1 MAANSSISLTSLDFD
16 TIKNTFKSYLRGQD
30 RFKDYDFDG
39 SNMSVLLDL
48 LAYNTF
54 HQGFYLNMVGNE
66 MFMDSAVLR
75 DSVVSH
81 AKELNYVPR
90 SFKSAEATINLTIV
104 SQDPNKISLTIPK
117 GYTFSSSFFNQ
128 LFTFSVAENITL
140 NGFGTFNIPNLKI
153 YEGVY
158 LKDTYVYASNNKQ
171 RYLISN
177 KTVDIS
183 SLSVTIIEDA
193 GATIHTYT
201 RAPSLFNL
209 DSNSMVYFVQGA
221 ESDSYEIVFGDG
233 VTGRK
238 PKENSVVILEYRIS
252 NGELPNGCNAF
263 IPDGSI
269 DGETNITVVTESAAS
284 AGSISESIESIK
296 FNAPRYF
303 TTQERAVTTED
314 YETLLTVNFPEINAV
329 TAFGGEELNPPQYGK
344 VFIAVDL
351 VDVDGLPDIKKTEYF
366 RFLRPRSPV
375 TIEPV
380 FVNPEYTYIA
390 VNSRVKY
397 NINITRLAQDDVKT
411 IVSSAILNYAR
422 TNLNNFNRTFRYS
435 QLLRVID
442 TSQSSIISNE
452 TDIQVI
458 KIIENPVLDTFLT
471 FDVNYNIPLD
481 IIYDEN
487 VQAYSIQSS
496 EFTYKGLRAILRDDG
511 NGVINVVSASNS
523 SIIDPIGTINYET
536 GLLQFSNFKI
546 DNFTGTGIKIYA
558 QPQFKDITT
567 INNIILNI
575 IEEDITVTVESVR
588 A

>member
-39 SNMSVLLDL
+39 SNMAVLLDL
-48 LAYNTF
+48 LSYNTF

-90 SFKSAEATINLTIV
+90 SFKSAEAEINLTV
-104 SQDPNKISLTIPK
+104 TSQDSNKISLTIPK
-117 GYTFSSSFFNQ
+117 GYTFSSNFFNQ
-128 LFTFSVAENITL
+128 FFTFSVAENITVS
-140 NGFGTFNIPNLKI
+140 GFGTFNIPNLKI
-153 YEGVY
+153 YEGIY
-158 LKDTYVYASNNKQ
+158 LKDTYVYSANNKQ
-171 RYLISN
+171 RNIISN
-177 KTVDIS
+177 KNVDIS
-183 SLSVTIIEDA
+183 SLSVTVIEDA

-201 RAPSLFNL
+201 RASSLFNL
-209 DSNSMVYFVQGA
+209 DSTSKIYFVQGA
-221 ESDSYEIVFGDG
+221 ENDSYEIVFGDG

-252 NGELPNGCNAF
+252 NGELPNGCNEF
-263 IPDGSI
+263 IPDTPI
-269 DGETNITVVTESAAS
+269 DGETNIVIVTESAAN

-314 YETLLTVNFPEINAV
+314 YETLLKINFPEVNAV
-329 TAFGGEELNPPQYGK
+329 TAFGGEDLNPPQYGK

-380 FVNPEYTYIA
+380 FVNPEYTYLA

-397 NINITRLAQDDVKT
+397 NVNITRLAQDDVKT

-442 TSQSSIISNE
+442 AAQSSIVSNE
-452 TDIQVI
+452 TDIRVV
-458 KIIENPVLDTFLT
+458 KIIENPVLDEFLT

-481 IIYDEN
+481 IVYDEAL
-487 VQAYSIQSS
+487 QSYSIESS
-496 EFTYKGLRAILRDDG
+496 EFTYKGLRAVLRDDG
-511 NGVINVVSASNS
+511 NGIINVVSASNS
-523 SIIDPIGTINYET
+523 TVIDPIGTINYTT

-546 DNFTGTGIKIYA
+546 DNFVGTGIKIYGY
-558 QPQFKDITT
+558 PQFKDIST
-567 INNIILNI
+567 INNVILNI
-575 IEEDITVTVESVR
+575 VEEDVSVSVESVR

>member
-39 SNMSVLLDL
+39 SNMAVLLDL

-90 SFKSAEATINLTIV
+90 SFKSAEATINLTITA
-104 SQDPNKISLTIPK
+104 QNANTTSLTIPK
-117 GYTFSSSFFNQ
+117 GYTFSSNFFNQ
-128 LFTFSVAENITL
+128 LYTFSVAENITI
-140 NGFGTFNIPNLKI
+140 NGFGIFNIPNLKI
-153 YEGVY
+153 YEGIY

-171 RYLISN
+171 RNIISN
-177 KTVDIS
+177 KNVDIS
-183 SLSVTIIEDA
+183 SLSVTVIEDT

-201 RAPSLFNL
+201 RASSLFNL
-209 DSNSMVYFVQGA
+209 DSSSKIYFVQGA
-221 ESDSYEIVFGDG
+221 ENDSYEIVFGDG

-238 PKENSVVILEYRIS
+238 PKENSVVVIEYRIS
-252 NGELPNGCNAF
+252 NGELPNGCNSF
-263 IPDGSI
+263 IPDTLI
-269 DGETNITVVTESAAS
+269 DGQANIAVVTESPAN

-314 YETLLTVNFPEINAV
+314 YETLLKINFPEVNAV
-329 TAFGGEELNPPQYGK
+329 TAFGGEDLDPPQYGK

-351 VDVDGLPDIKKTEYF
+351 VDVDGLPDIKRTEYF

-380 FVNPEYTYIA
+380 FVNPEYTYLA
-390 VNSRVKY
+390 VNSVVKY
-397 NINITRLAQDDVKT
+397 NVNITRLAQDDVKT

-422 TNLNNFNRTFRYS
+422 TNLNDFNRTFRYS

-442 TSQSSIISNE
+442 ASQSSIISNE
-452 TDIQVI
+452 TDIRLI
-458 KIIENPVLDTFLT
+458 KIVENPVLDQFLT

-481 IIYDEN
+481 IIYNEEL
-487 VQAYSIQSS
+487 QSHSIESS
-496 EFTYKGLRAILRDDG
+496 EFTYKGLRSIIRDNG
-511 NGVINVVSASNS
+511 NGIINVVSASDS
-523 SIIDPIGTINYET
+523 AIIDPIGTINYT
-536 GLLQFSNFKI
+536 SGLLQFSNFKL
-546 DNFTGTGIKIYA
+546 DSFTGTGIKIYA
-558 QPQFKDITT
+558 YPQFKDIST
-567 INNIILNI
+567 INNVILNI
-575 IEEDITVTVESVR
+575 IEEDVTVTAESVR

>member
-48 LAYNTF
+48 LAYNTY

-90 SFKSAEATINLTIV
+90 SFKSAEAIINLTV
-104 SQDPNKISLTIPK
+104 TSDDPNKISITIPK
-117 GYTFSSSFFNQ
+117 GYTFTSNFFNQ
-128 LFTFSVAENITL
+128 LYTFSVAENVTVQ
-140 NGFGTFNIPNLKI
+140 GFGTFNVPELKI
-153 YEGVY
+153 YEGIY
-158 LKDTYVYASNNKQ
+158 FKDTYVYASNNKQ
-171 RYLISN
+171 RFLISN

-183 SLSVTIIEDA
+183 SLTVTIYEDN
-193 GATIHTYT
+193 GANIQTYT
-201 RAPSLFNL
+201 RASSLFNL
-209 DSNSMVYFVQGA
+209 DASSMVYFVQGA
-221 ESDSYEIVFGDG
+221 ENDSYEIMFGDG

-252 NGELPNGCNAF
+252 NGELPNGANSF
-263 IPDGSI
+263 IPDSTI
-269 DGETNITVVTESAAS
+269 DGDSNINVITVSNATS
-284 AGSISESIESIK
+284 GSISESIESIK

-314 YETLLTVNFPEINAV
+314 YETLLKVNFPEINAV
-329 TAFGGEELNPPQYGK
+329 TAFGGEDLNPPQYGK

-351 VDVDGLPDIKKTEYF
+351 VDVDGLPDIKRTEYF

-380 FVNPEYTYIA
+380 FVNPVYTYLA

-397 NINITRLAQDDVKT
+397 NINITRLSQDDIKT
-411 IVSSAILNYAR
+411 IVSSAILSYAR
-422 TNLNNFNRTFRYS
+422 NNLNDFNRTFRYS
-435 QLLRVID
+435 QLLRIID

-452 TDIQVI
+452 TDIQVV

-481 IIYDEN
+481 IVYDEN
-487 VQAYSIQSS
+487 LQAYSIQSS

-511 NGVINVVSASNS
+511 NGIINVVSASNS
-523 SIIDPIGTINYET
+523 AIIDPIGTINYET

-546 DNFTGTGIKIYA
+546 DNFIGIGIKIYA
-558 QPQFKDITT
+558 QPQFKDIST
-567 INNIILNI
+567 INNVILNI
-575 IEEDITVTVESVR
+575 VEEDVAITVESVR

>member
-16 TIKNTFKSYLRGQD
+16 SIKNTFKSYLRGQD

-39 SNMSVLLDL
+39 SNMAVLLDL
-48 LAYNTF
+48 LSYNTF

-104 SQDPNKISLTIPK
+104 SDNSSTISLTIPK
-117 GYTFSSSFFNQ
+117 GYTFSSNFFNQ
-128 LFTFSVAENITL
+128 LFTFSVAENITV
-140 NGFGTFNIPNLKI
+140 NGFGTFNVPKLKI
-153 YEGVY
+153 YEGIY
-158 LKDTYVYASNNKQ
+158 LKDTYVYASSNKQ

-177 KTVDIS
+177 KTVDTS

-193 GATIHTYT
+193 GATIHTYN
-201 RAPSLFNL
+201 RASSLFNL
-209 DSNSMVYFVQGA
+209 DSDSKVFFIQGA
-221 ESDSYEIVFGDG
+221 ENDSYEIVFGDG

-252 NGELPNGCNAF
+252 NGELPNGCNVF
-263 IPDGSI
+263 VPDGRI
-269 DGETNITVVTESAAS
+269 AGEDNITIVTESAAS
-284 AGSISESIESIK
+284 SGSISESIESIK

-314 YETLLTVNFPEINAV
+314 YETLLKINFPEINAV
-329 TAFGGEELNPPQYGK
+329 TAFGGEDLDPPQYGK

-351 VDVDGLPDIKKTEYF
+351 IDVDGLPDIKKTQYF

-380 FVNPEYTYIA
+380 FVNPEYTYLA
-390 VNSRVKY
+390 VNSTVKY
-397 NINITRLAQDDVKT
+397 NVNVTRLAQDDIKT
-411 IVSSAILNYAR
+411 IVSSSILNYAR

-435 QLLRVID
+435 QLVRVID
-442 TSQSSIISNE
+442 TAQSSIVSNE

-458 KIIENPVLDTFLT
+458 KIIENPILDTFLT
-471 FDVNYNIPLD
+471 FDVRFNIPLD
-481 IIYDEN
+481 IIVDDNLE
-487 VQAYSIQSS
+487 AYSIQSS
-496 EFTYKGLRAILRDDG
+496 EFTYKGLRAALRD
-511 NGVINVVSASNS
+511 NGAGIINVVSASNS
-523 SIIDPIGTINYET
+523 SVIDPIGTINYET

-546 DNFTGTGIKIYA
+546 DNFIGTGIKIYA
-558 QPQFKDITT
+558 KPQFKDIST
-567 INNIILNI
+567 INNVILNI
-575 IEEDITVTVESVR
+575 IEEDVSITVESVR

>member
-16 TIKNTFKSYLRGQD
+16 TIKSTFKSYLRGQD

-39 SNMSVLLDL
+39 SNMAVLLDL

-90 SFKSAEATINLTIV
+90 SFKSAEATINLTV
-104 SQDPNKISLTIPK
+104 SSTDQNKISVTIPK
-117 GYTFSSSFFNQ
+117 GFTFTSNFFNQ
-128 LFTFSVAENITL
+128 LYTFSVAENITIQ
-140 NGFGTFNIPNLKI
+140 GFGTFNIQDLKI

-171 RYLISN
+171 RFLISN

-183 SLSVTIIEDA
+183 SLSVTIYEDN
-193 GATIHTYT
+193 GANIHTYT
-201 RAPSLFNL
+201 RASSLFNL
-209 DSNSMVYFVQGA
+209 DSSSMIYFIQGA
-221 ESDSYEIVFGDG
+221 ENDSYEIMFGDG

-238 PKENSVVILEYRIS
+238 PKENSVVVIEYRIS
-252 NGELPNGCNAF
+252 NGELPNGCNSF
-263 IPDGSI
+263 IPDSTI
-269 DGETNITVVTESAAS
+269 DGEADISVVTVENATS
-284 AGSISESIESIK
+284 GSISESIESIK

-314 YETLLTVNFPEINAV
+314 YETLLKINFPEVNAV
-329 TAFGGEELNPPQYGK
+329 TAFGGEDLDPPQYGK

-390 VNSRVKY
+390 VNANVKY
-397 NINITRLAQDDVKT
+397 NVNVTRLSQDDIKT
-411 IVSSAILNYAR
+411 IVSSAMLNYAK

-442 TSQSSIISNE
+442 TSQSAIISNE
-452 TDIQVI
+452 TDIQII
-458 KIIENPVLDTFLT
+458 KIIENPALDTFLT
-471 FDVNYNIPLD
+471 FDVNFNIPLD
-481 IIYDEN
+481 VIYDPN
-487 VQAYSIQSS
+487 LLAYSIQSS
-496 EFTYKGLRAILRDDG
+496 EFTYKGLRASLRD
-511 NGVINVVSASNS
+511 NGEGIINVVSASS
-523 SIIDPIGTINYET
+523 AAVIDPVGTINYDT

-546 DNFTGTGIKIYA
+546 DNFLGVGIKVYA
-558 QPQFKDITT
+558 QPRFKDIST
-567 INNIILNI
+567 INNVILNI
-575 IEEDITVTVESVR
+575 VEEDIVVSVESVR